1 MSYFAGQEREFLG
14 GFSRKATQH
23 LKVRGREQE
32 ESLAWRFL
40 VDLMCAGWLV
50 PIFPGLYWGLLL
62 HLFFQGTPEQGCQ
75 VRCSGELFEWD
86 LYFSQRHIL
95 QKLVQNPNRVHLKQK
110 KKWQNKNKK
119 QKNAVLGIIL
129 CSSRDT
135 DGKLERSTENVPTT
149 WESISLI
156 WPRPKYSRVL
166 FKIHSVKCVE
176 GGSDGGGQPGREH
189 RKQWQCNST
198 ISASIETALNVLDKR
213 LPKQRHL

>member
-1 MSYFAGQEREFLG
+1 MRWNRGSYFARQEREFLG

-95 QKLVQNPNRVHLKQK
+95 QKLVQNPNRVHLKQTK
-110 KKWQNKNKK
+110 KMTK
-119 QKNAVLGIIL
+119 QKQKTKKCSPWHNFVFFTGHRWKVRTVYWKCSHHMGINFPNMA
-129 CSSRDT
+129 
-135 DGKLERSTENVPTT
+135 K
-149 WESISLI
+149 
-156 WPRPKYSRVL
+156 
-166 FKIHSVKCVE
+166 
-176 GGSDGGGQPGREH
+176 
-189 RKQWQCNST
+189 
-198 ISASIETALNVLDKR
+198 A
-213 LPKQRHL
+213 